1 MNLLFLT
8 IEFQRAESGD
18 DLVSL
23 PGPRRS
29 SLRDRFSGR
38 SVVPAAVAVCAVAA
52 AVAAL
57 PIGGLAPGLTGALPR
72 WLPVSMNGSERESET
87 AQLTVTSAPID
98 AVVLLDGRERG
109 HTPISL
115 AVTRGRHKLELT
127 HPTAINEQ
135 RQLDISSDMQ
145 MNVTMFERRPTAV
158 QLKPAYPGASLGAA
172 TFLDD
177 GRLALAMELPG
188 RAGDGN
194 TSDSGILNEAWI
206 FDPVSGSLV
215 PFTTPSGNPHAA
227 ILAVSPDASRV
238 AYAQPLQLGGKAGKR
253 LAEVVVA
260 DSIGATRGR
269 VFALPPPDNASGDA
283 TVSIG
288 ELEEIHDIT
297 WAPDG
302 RHLLVVVR
310 LIGGAGGPPRASRSR
325 VLLVDASPA
334 DAQQLAPVEL
344 LTLPADIVSASY
356 TWAPDGH
363 WVAFLTRAGS
373 GYTSSNFTALC
384 ALDISAAGDV
394 SGFRYIADLG
404 KQASSAGTLSVADLA
419 WSPTGDG
426 HLLYTAPTPRLTV
439 TNPLGLPTSS
449 GGAPGL
455 FWAIPAA
462 PALTAEEG
470 QRFGSATGLFGVA
483 WIATDD
489 VGGQRLIAL
498 ARSNNGAK
506 PLVIE
511 ALVAAEGT
519 PQNLGIML
527 APGVGGSAAAAAR
540 WDVRHGRLLLV
551 APRAD
556 SSTGLDYWVVQVL
569 AQGRQS

>member
-1 MNLLFLT
+1 
-8 IEFQRAESGD
+8 
-18 DLVSL
+18 
-23 PGPRRS
+23 
-29 SLRDRFSGR
+29 
-38 SVVPAAVAVCAVAA
+38 
-52 AVAAL
+52 
-57 PIGGLAPGLTGALPR
+57 
-72 WLPVSMNGSERESET
+72 
-87 AQLTVTSAPID
+87 
-98 AVVLLDGRERG
+98 
-109 HTPISL
+109 
-115 AVTRGRHKLELT
+115 
-127 HPTAINEQ
+127 
-135 RQLDISSDMQ
+135 
-145 MNVTMFERRPTAV
+145 MNVAMFERRPTAV
-158 QLKPAYPGASLGAA
+158 QLKPAYPGASIGAA

-177 GRLALAMELPG
+177 GRLALAMALPG
-188 RAGDGN
+188 QAGDGN
-194 TSDSGILNEAWI
+194 TSGTGILNEAWI

-215 PFTTPSGNPHAA
+215 PFTTPSSNPRAA

-260 DSIGATRGR
+260 DSHRATRGR
-269 VFALPPPDNASGDA
+269 VFALPPPDSASVDA
-283 TVSIG
+283 TVSMG

-297 WAPDG
+297 WTPDS

-310 LIGGAGGPPRASRSR
+310 LVGAAGGPQPASRSR
-325 VLLVDASPA
+325 VLLVDASPS
-334 DAQQLAPVEL
+334 DAEQLPPVEL
-344 LTLPADIVSASY
+344 LTIPADITSGSY
-356 TWAPDGH
+356 TWAPDGR

-373 GYTSSNFTALC
+373 GYASSDFTALC
-384 ALDISAAGDV
+384 ALDISAAGDF

-404 KQASSAGTLSVADLA
+404 KQATSTGTLSVADLA

-426 HLLYTAPTPRLTV
+426 HLLYTAPTPRFTV
-439 TNPLGLPTSS
+439 SNPLGLPTSS

-470 QRFGSATGLFGVA
+470 QRFGSATGLFGAA
-483 WIATDD
+483 WIPTDD
-489 VGGQRLIAL
+489 VGGQNLIAL
-498 ARSNNGAK
+498 TRSNNGAK

-511 ALVAAEGT
+511 AIDAAEGT

-540 WDVRHGRLLLV
+540 WDVLHGRLLLV

-569 AQGRQS
+569 AQGEKS